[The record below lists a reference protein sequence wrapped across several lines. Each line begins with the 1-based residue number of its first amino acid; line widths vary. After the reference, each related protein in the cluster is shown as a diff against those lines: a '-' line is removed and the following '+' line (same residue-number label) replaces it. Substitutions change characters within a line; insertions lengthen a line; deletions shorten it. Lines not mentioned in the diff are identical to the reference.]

1 MQVETILH
9 AAWIIPVQPPGTVLP
24 EHSLAIDAGR
34 IVAILP
40 AAEARESIQARE
52 SISLPGHALLPGLIN
67 AHTHAAM
74 SLLRGLADDM
84 PLQEWLREHIWP
96 VEQRHVSA
104 GFVHDGT
111 QLAVVEMLRGG
122 TSCFNDMYFFPED
135 AARAALALGM
145 RVVMGLIV
153 IDSPSPWAQEPD
165 EYLRKGL
172 AARDALKDQPLFRAA
187 LAPHAPYSVPD
198 AALRQVATLADEL
211 DAPVHIH
218 VHETRQE
225 VEECAIRPLV
235 RLEQLGLVNER
246 LLAVHAT
253 QLSEQDIA
261 SLARCGCHV
270 VHCPESN
277 LKLASGICPVQ
288 RLLEAGVNVCLGTDG
303 AASNNDLDMLGEL
316 RSASFLAKGASLD
329 PEAVDASRCLSMATI
344 AGARALGLEQETGSL
359 EEGKMA
365 DVLAIDLSWP
375 ETQPVYDPISQIVY
389 AAARAQVSDLW
400 IAGVRRVRRG
410 QVQGLDQNELL
421 ARVGRWRER
430 IAAREAP

>member
-1 MQVETILH
+1 MQVETVLH
-9 AAWIIPVQPPGTVLP
+9 AAWVIPVAPPGAVLP

-34 IVAILP
+34 IAAILP

-84 PLQEWLREHIWP
+84 PLQDWLTKHIWP
-96 VEQRHVSA
+96 AEQRHVSA
-104 GFVHDGT
+104 GFVRDGAR
-111 QLAVVEMLRGG
+111 LAVVEMLRGG
-122 TSCFNDMYFFPED
+122 TSCFNDMYFFPGH

-153 IDSPSPWAQEPD
+153 IDSPSPWAQDAHEC
-165 EYLRKGL
+165 LRKGL
-172 AARDALKDQPLFRAA
+172 AARDELKDQPLFRSA
-187 LAPHAPYSVPD
+187 LAPHAPYSVSD
-198 AALRQVATLADEL
+198 AALRQVAVLADEL

-218 VHETRQE
+218 VHETRRE
-225 VEECAIRPLV
+225 VQECAVRPLA

-253 QLSEQDIA
+253 QLNEQEIA

-270 VHCPESN
+270 AHCPESN

-288 RLLEAGVNVCLGTDG
+288 RLLDAGVNVCLGTDG
-303 AASNNDLDMLGEL
+303 AASNNDLDMLGEM
-316 RSASFLAKGASLD
+316 RSASFLAKGAAMD
-329 PEAVDASRCLSMATI
+329 PAAVDARCCLEMATI
-344 AGARALGLEQETGSL
+344 AGARALGLERETGSL
-359 EEGKMA
+359 EEGKAA

-375 ETQPVYDPISQIVY
+375 ETQPVHDPVSQIVY
-389 AAARAQVSDLW
+389 AASRAQVSDLW
-400 IAGVRRVRRG
+400 IAGVRRLRRG
-410 QVQGLDQNELL
+410 QVQGLDQDELL

-430 IAAREAP
+430 IAAAS